1 MTDLQ
6 DIAITISQHRK
17 MLGLTQQQLAEKAGV
32 SRPLIAN
39 LETGRLPELGTKKL
53 LRILHALDLDLRIT
67 TLNKG
72 RPTLEDILAE
82 EGRGSK

>member
-1 MTDLQ
+1 
-6 DIAITISQHRK
+6 

-53 LRILHALDLDLRIT
+53 LRILRSLNLDLRIT
-67 TLNKG
+67 TFNKG

-82 EGRGSK
+82 EGREQE